1 MEDLNNQ
8 EEKERSENM
17 YSYRDNSKSD
27 KEGNAIRR
35 SMGERNPNNNG
46 NNENNQSFDFVKAY
60 WISFLILAIIES
72 IIILALALLF
82 EREFDL
88 RGTDKI
94 NNSTYYDENDVN
106 LYNYNTDEIYFNY
119 GKLRDLNIMAFVGFA
134 LLHCILLQNIW
145 TTISMNTLILA
156 LSAQIA
162 LFFNF
167 VWKMAFKEEWEEE
180 KMDFYFINK
189 AIFISCTIS
198 ITYGSV
204 IGKLSFI
211 QHLIMSMFETLLA
224 TMNFELL
231 EEKLQ
236 CVDSGGAL
244 YIHLFGA
251 TFSISISVVL
261 FCSSKAKNKIQRF
274 LYLNRSNYFSYIIFF
289 LGLLILF
296 VFFPSFNS
304 ILCRVQM
311 NVNRARI
318 NTYLSLFGSV
328 IGSIVT
334 SGIINEGKIVL
345 EQILY
350 GVLSGGIIISGC
362 CSVCFYQWA
371 SLILGTLSSVICV
384 VILSKVRPFFVGWGL
399 NDICNILI
407 THGVFGLLG
416 GFITPMFIRGL
427 DSDDVEK
434 YELFYDSNRSTARQA
449 GIQVGGLFITLGIS
463 FVGGIATGFLMKVST
478 CNELNWMFTDA
489 ELFRDFILDG
499 PDNRYNEDSIDKA
512 SQPSYQ

>member
-1 MEDLNNQ
+1 MSEP
-8 EEKERSENM
+8 KEQSENM

-35 SMGERNPNNNG
+35 SMGEKNPNKDTFNCDF
-46 NNENNQSFDFVKAY
+46 ENAY
-60 WISFLILAIIES
+60 WIPFLILAIIES
-72 IIILALALLF
+72 LIILALALLF

-88 RGTDKI
+88 DKSDKLH
-94 NNSTYYDENDVN
+94 NSTYIDDNGVN
-106 LYNYNTDEIYFNY
+106 YYNYNEDEIKFNY
-119 GKLRDLNIMAFVGFA
+119 GKLRDLNIMAFMGFA
-134 LLHCILLQNIW
+134 LIHCILLQNIW
-145 TTISMNTLILA
+145 TSISMNTLIIA
-156 LSAQIA
+156 LSVQIA

-167 VWKMAFKEEWEEE
+167 VWKMAFKEIWEEE
-180 KMDFYFINK
+180 RMNFYFINK

-198 ITYGSV
+198 VTYGSV

-211 QHLIMSMFETLLA
+211 QHIIMAMFETLLA
-224 TMNFELL
+224 SMNFELL

-236 CVDSGGAL
+236 LVDTGGAL
-244 YIHLFGA
+244 YVHLFGA

-274 LYLNRSNYFSYIIFF
+274 LYLNRTSYFSYIIFF
-289 LGLLILF
+289 IGLLFLF

-304 ILCRVQM
+304 ILSRVQT

-318 NTYLSLFGSV
+318 NTYFSLFGSV
-328 IGSIVT
+328 IGSTVT
-334 SGIINEGKIVL
+334 SGIINEGKLVL

-362 CSVCFYQWA
+362 CSVCFYPWA
-371 SLILGTLSSVICV
+371 ALILGTLSATICV
-384 VILSKVRPFFVGWGL
+384 VIVSKVKPFFINWGL

-407 THGVFGLLG
+407 VHGIFGLLG
-416 GFITPMFIRGL
+416 GFITPMFVRGL
-427 DSDDVEK
+427 DHNDVK
-434 YELFYDSNRSTARQA
+434 NYKLFYDTNRSTARQA

-478 CNELNWMFTDA
+478 CSELNWMFTDA
-489 ELFRDFILDG
+489 EMFKDFILDG
-499 PDNRYNEDSIDKA
+499 NGKGIDDDSSDNV